1 MNTETSSNC
10 TDIEQLVDKLC
21 ADDGVIRINAREQ
34 LVKMGGIDVTRALM
48 IEMNDPRR
56 DVRWEAAK
64 ALVSI
69 ADPISAP
76 ALVQHLSDNDGDIRW
91 LAAEGLGGLGEPGL
105 LAVLNAATRHASD
118 SEFCKAAHHG
128 FKEFRKHEIHANHLV
143 KVIEA
148 CEGPEPGVSLPVAA
162 YEALQQI
169 KIKKIG

>member
-1 MNTETSSNC
+1 MNIETSSNC

-21 ADDGVIRINAREQ
+21 ADDGATRMKAREQ

-64 ALVSI
+64 ALVAI
-69 ADPISAP
+69 ADPIAASAL
-76 ALVQHLSDNDGDIRW
+76 AHHLSDQDGDIRW
-91 LAAEGLGGLGEPGL
+91 LAAEGLAELGEPGL
-105 LAVLNAATRHASD
+105 LVVLNASMRQASGSD
-118 SEFCKAAHHG
+118 FCKAAHHA
-128 FKEFRKHEIHANHLV
+128 FKEFRKHRVHSEQLD

-148 CEGPEPGVSLPVAA
+148 CEASEPGVSLPVAA

-169 KIKKIG
+169 KVKK